1 MYWRGLMIHELK
13 IIPEY
18 YNDIISGRKTFE
30 VRFNDRN
37 YQVGDVLVLREYED
51 GEYTGRAIER
61 KVIYILDETSGYVLK
76 DHVIMSLGRE

>member
-37 YQVGDVLVLREYED
+37 YQVGDVLVLREYEN